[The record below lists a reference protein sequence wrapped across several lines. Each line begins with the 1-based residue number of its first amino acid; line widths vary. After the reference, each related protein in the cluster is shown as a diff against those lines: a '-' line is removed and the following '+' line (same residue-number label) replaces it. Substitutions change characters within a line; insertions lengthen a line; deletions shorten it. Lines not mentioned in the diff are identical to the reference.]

1 MLYETYET
9 AMRRKEKT
17 EDSAKPFVIDRHWVI
32 NQIAEEINPQVRGW
46 HNYYTKFGKSAFW
59 YVMKHLND
67 KLARWARRKYKDFK
81 KHPKHAKVWLES
93 LSRRERG
100 MFVHWSLGYVPQAAK

>member
-1 MLYETYET
+1 MSKKSVKKINEAMKSWNLYS
-9 AMRRKEKT
+9 KLQ
-17 EDSAKPFVIDRHWVI
+17 WGI